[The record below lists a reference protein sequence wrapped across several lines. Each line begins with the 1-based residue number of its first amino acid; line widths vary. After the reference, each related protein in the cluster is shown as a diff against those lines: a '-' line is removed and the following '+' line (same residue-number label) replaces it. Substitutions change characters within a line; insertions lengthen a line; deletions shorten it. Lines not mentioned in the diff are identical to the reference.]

1 LGVRYRGGCCSPP
14 DFQAALAVSRP
25 LLRIREPR
33 RQRADPEA
41 TTRAVT
47 QSLALSHL
55 APLASKLHSKM
66 APRDHIATYI
76 LAGGKSSRMGRDKA
90 MLAPGGIPL
99 LMRTAALLAP
109 LAGPP
114 TIIGPPTRYSALG
127 YNVIPDDTPGI
138 GPLGGIATALRHSNQ
153 PWNLIVGCDLPF
165 LTSEWLDY
173 LTARAVESK
182 ADAMIPESDAG
193 PEPLCAMYR
202 KTCVTAILAAITGGT
217 RKVSDAVAALK
228 IDSVPPRDWKPFDE
242 SGRLFKNMNT
252 PEDFEE
258 ADAILEDEL
267 GGEA

>member
-1 LGVRYRGGCCSPP
+1 
-14 DFQAALAVSRP
+14 
-25 LLRIREPR
+25 
-33 RQRADPEA
+33 
-41 TTRAVT
+41 
-47 QSLALSHL
+47 
-55 APLASKLHSKM
+55 M
-66 APRDHIATYI
+66 APRDHIATFI
-76 LAGGKSSRMGRDKA
+76 LAGGQSSRMGRDKA

-127 YNVIPDDTPGI
+127 YNVIPDDAPGI

-165 LTSEWLDY
+165 LAAEWLEY
-173 LTARAVESK
+173 LTARAIESN
-182 ADAMIPESDAG
+182 ADAVIPRSDAG
-193 PEPLCAMYR
+193 TEPLCAMYR
-202 KTCVTAILAAITGGT
+202 KTCLTPVLAAIAEGT
-217 RKVSDAVAALK
+217 RKVTDALAALR
-228 IDSVPPRDWKPFDE
+228 IDVVQPHEWKAFDE
-242 SGRLFKNMNT
+242 SGHLFKNMNT